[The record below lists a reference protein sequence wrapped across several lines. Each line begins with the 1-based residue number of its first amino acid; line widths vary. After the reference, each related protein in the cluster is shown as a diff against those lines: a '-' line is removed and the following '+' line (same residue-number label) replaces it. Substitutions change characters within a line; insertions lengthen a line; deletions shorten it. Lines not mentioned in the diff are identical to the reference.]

1 MAFAKLAQAG
11 YTKYL
16 VQQKLNSVEAGNEIN
31 VQVDRDKMA
40 SRTISADSGY
50 DDANR
55 LVDTDGKFRAGEYE
69 YDINIKYN
77 AFDRKALTMC
87 NLIFMN
93 ERGEQI
99 KLSHFA
105 SIKEALA

>member
-55 LVDTDGKFRAGEYE
+55 LVEILMVNLELENT
-69 YDINIKYN
+69 NMT
-77 AFDRKALTMC
+77 LTLNTM
-87 NLIFMN
+87 LLT
-93 ERGEQI
+93 E
-99 KLSHFA
+99 KH
-105 SIKEALA
+105 